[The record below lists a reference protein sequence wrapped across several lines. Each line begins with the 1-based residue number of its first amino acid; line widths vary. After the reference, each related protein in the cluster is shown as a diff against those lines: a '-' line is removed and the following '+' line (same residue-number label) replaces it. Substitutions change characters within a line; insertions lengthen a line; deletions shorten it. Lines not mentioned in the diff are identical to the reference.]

1 MSNMLF
7 TFKDWAIANDSALPK
22 GGGLFSATHIA
33 MIVLMVVWIVGT
45 FILFAKYRNLALKI
59 VTFCCYFMMF
69 SRSFRMIFEIVVG
82 TNTVIEMMPWH
93 LCHVMAFVFPIFY
106 LTHTKKFFTPIVIVT
121 FFGGVLTFLFGNY
134 YVYKIFTFFDI
145 ESLLLHF
152 MMFTVVV
159 GVVATRYITIELK
172 NLWQCVV
179 VLALVVANASLGN
192 YLCPN
197 KNFLFLKENGLP
209 FNLFPGHSHL
219 YTYAI
224 LVLVITILVVS
235 PILIIKLIKR
245 KKSYKYEVIG

>member
-1 MSNMLF
+1 
-7 TFKDWAIANDSALPK
+7 
-22 GGGLFSATHIA
+22 
-33 MIVLMVVWIVGT
+33 
-45 FILFAKYRNLALKI
+45 
-59 VTFCCYFMMF
+59 
-69 SRSFRMIFEIVVG
+69 
-82 TNTVIEMMPWH
+82 
-93 LCHVMAFVFPIFY
+93 
-106 LTHTKKFFTPIVIVT
+106 
-121 FFGGVLTFLFGNY
+121 
-134 YVYKIFTFFDI
+134 
-145 ESLLLHF
+145 

-224 LVLVITILVVS
+224 LVLVITILVVT
-235 PILIIKLIKR
+235 PILIIKLIKKMQDH
-245 KKSYKYEVIG
+245 KK